1 MFPLLFFHAAPHRQL
16 LEKKITTATK
26 LNLGAGK
33 RGIIF
38 VAIIKKTRTVTYKN
52 VVLLSNRQHS
62 FYLKLCFAS
71 DVTTGSIIY
80 YIKE

>member
-1 MFPLLFFHAAPHRQL
+1 MQHHT
-16 LEKKITTATK
+16 ENYWKKIITATK

-33 RGIIF
+33 RGNIF